1 MTRAALRR
9 ALAAREPLDCD
20 VEGLVPAA
28 IIVPLLL
35 TPAGPQELLF
45 TVRADHL
52 RMHPGQV
59 AFPGGHLEPGE
70 TPEQAAIRETEEE
83 IGLVLKEDDLLGR
96 LDSHAS
102 PAGACAMPF
111 VAAVDWPQ
119 RLEPDESEVAAV
131 FTVPLPELLDIAPTS
146 RIVESRGLRRRLYS
160 YPWQGHDIWGLTGNV
175 VHQFLSVLRG
185 LPETEGATR

>member
-1 MTRAALRR
+1 MNREALRG
-9 ALAAREPLDCD
+9 ALAAREPLDCG
-20 VEGLVPAA
+20 VEGLAEAA

-35 TPAGPQELLF
+35 TPGGPELLF

-70 TPEQAAIRETEEE
+70 TFEEAAIRETREE
-83 IGLVLKEDDLLGR
+83 IGLVLSEDDLLGR

-102 PAGACAMPF
+102 PAGACATPF

-119 RLEPDESEVAAV
+119 PLAPDPAEVAAT
-131 FTVPLPELLDIAPTS
+131 FTVPVRELLLISPSS
-146 RIVESRGLRRRLYS
+146 RLVENRGVRRRLYS
-160 YPWQGHDIWGLTGNV
+160 YPWAGHDIWGLTGNV
-175 VHQFLSVLRG
+175 VHQFLSVLKTVPG
-185 LPETEGATR
+185 VGNAVS